1 MRIQALTELFS
12 EITGVKIYNLQFPE
26 DTFGEAIK
34 METTSGMIESG
45 GIKDFNVQFMTKAF
59 HPSVAE
65 QLAIGLV
72 EDLHKVSDR
81 IFNDGKTQ
89 LVLCYCQ
96 SPAPNFVGELVNGE
110 YIYSVDFRVLTSEL

>member
-1 MRIQALTELFS
+1 MRIQALTKLFS

-26 DTFGEAIK
+26 DTIGEAIK
-34 METTSGMIESG
+34 LEATSGMIESG
-45 GIKDFNVQFMTKAF
+45 GIKDFNVQFMTKAL

-72 EDLHKVSDR
+72 EDLHKVTNKV
-81 IFNDGKTQ
+81 FNEGKTQ

-96 SPAPNFVGELVNGE
+96 TPAPNFVGELVNGE
-110 YIYSVDFRVLTSEL
+110 YVYSVDFRILTSEL